1 MIDAHL
7 HLQDERLD
15 AVRET
20 YLADLPRLG
29 IEWLGV
35 NGTCE
40 ADWDAVE
47 QLAARESRVVPF
59 FGLHPWK
66 AGAESPE
73 WFRDLEER
81 IQRHPRAGV
90 GEVGLDRWIRDGDF
104 ERQKEVFAMQLDLAV
119 RHARPLALHC
129 LQAWG
134 TLLEMCRA
142 AGPPRGMLLHSYG
155 GPAEMVAEFLEMG
168 AWFSI
173 SGYFFRPGKEAKRD
187 VFRTIPLDR
196 LLIETD
202 SPDMALPGALCRYPV
217 PDDTEG
223 TLNHPGNLGAIHAAV
238 ASIRGME
245 VGELTECVARNFR
258 TWIGQA
264 ETACSSASD
273 RLSTP

>member
-7 HLQDERLD
+7 HLQDGRLD

-20 YLADLPRLG
+20 YLAGLPRLG
-29 IEWLGV
+29 IEGLGV

-47 QLAARESRVVPF
+47 QLAAGEPRVFPF

-66 AGAESPE
+66 AGGESQD
-73 WFRDLEER
+73 WLRDLEAR
-81 IQRHPRAGV
+81 VLRHPRAGV
-90 GEVGLDRWIRDGDF
+90 GEIGLDRWIRDGDF

-173 SGYFFRPGKEAKRD
+173 SGYFFRPGKESKRE
-187 VFRTIPLDR
+187 VFRTIPLER

-202 SPDMALPGALCRYPV
+202 APDMALPSELCQYPV
-217 PDDTEG
+217 PGDAEG
-223 TLNHPGNLGAIHAAV
+223 KRNHPANLGAVHAAV
-238 ASIRGME
+238 AELRGMAI
-245 VGELTECVARNFR
+245 GDLTECVARNFR
-258 TWIGQA
+258 AWVGQA